1 MHSQVILYQVCER
14 TNLQIRFLW
23 VVISFPEV
31 FFIEEYL
38 VYNTVLFSGL

>member
-1 MHSQVILYQVCER
+1 MHSQVILHQVCEC

-23 VVISFPEV
+23 GVISFPEV

-38 VYNTVLFSGL
+38 VYNTVLVSGL